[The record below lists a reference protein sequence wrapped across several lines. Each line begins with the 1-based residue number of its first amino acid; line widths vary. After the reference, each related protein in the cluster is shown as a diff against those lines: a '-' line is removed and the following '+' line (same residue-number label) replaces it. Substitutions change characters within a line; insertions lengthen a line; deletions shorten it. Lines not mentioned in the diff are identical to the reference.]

1 MPKISNHN
9 RQPPDKGL
17 ISGIVA
23 GVSFVLIFGVFRF
36 PIMVSAIVATALYFT
51 VNALLG
57 SKAWGQTSKNAPH
70 SIKETTL
77 AIAKNKL
84 SEIEQTSMAIR
95 HVEVREKV
103 QLICA
108 LGYSI
113 LDEINL
119 RQDAIKTSRQFLN
132 YYIDATGTIVTKY
145 TELQSKTEFIPAA
158 KASLERVE
166 RTLHTVESAF
176 KKQLE
181 KLYDKDVMDLDIE
194 LTVLAKTIKS
204 EGL

>member
-1 MPKISNHN
+1 
-9 RQPPDKGL
+9 
-17 ISGIVA
+17 
-23 GVSFVLIFGVFRF
+23 
-36 PIMVSAIVATALYFT
+36 MVSAIVATTLFFT

-57 SKAWGQTSKNAPH
+57 SKGAGQTSEKVPH
-70 SIKETTL
+70 SEKETTL

-84 SEIEQTSMAIR
+84 SEIEQTSMTIR
-95 HVEVREKV
+95 QVEVREKV
-103 QLICA
+103 QQICA

-145 TELQSKTEFIPAA
+145 AEWQSKTEFIPAA
-158 KASLERVE
+158 QASLDKVE
-166 RTLHTVESAF
+166 RTLNTVESAF